1 MATQMGPLV
10 FLLVLWFTAV
20 SLAVQCTYKN
30 TYSRVTIDCD
40 RGCCALVINR
50 DDYKKEDVCCSPMSA
65 STIATIVGGV
75 IVGIAFT
82 VILTIGCICLFH
94 KIAGERQNASS
105 GPHSNQHIGVVMTS
119 SPPAVT
125 TNAYYAA
132 PPQYNQVVSN
142 NTGPANPHVN
152 PAYDNKV

>member
-40 RGCCALVINR
+40 SGCCALVINR
-50 DDYKKEDVCCSPMSA
+50 DDYKKEDVCCSPFINIVARWAGSSHD
-65 STIATIVGGV
+65 STILSNSELGRELETGIVV
-75 IVGIAFT
+75 D
-82 VILTIGCICLFH
+82 
-94 KIAGERQNASS
+94 
-105 GPHSNQHIGVVMTS
+105 IGVVMTS